1 MSRNIVVPQFYLIYL
16 KILKKLLTLYLVWD
30 LSCIFWWEDAGV
42 DRVDTG
48 QTQERKSGR
57 LLLTIFLVLLV
68 AVPIILI
75 TLKEKGSR
83 SRFIRPLQE
92 GKPAPNFTFPDLE
105 GRKVSLS
112 DFRGKVVLVN
122 IWATWCPPCRDEM
135 PSMQKL
141 YERFKGEHFE
151 IVAVSINTD
160 GREAVARFMQ
170 QMNLTFPALLDPK
183 EKIRSLY
190 GITGVPESFIVDR
203 EGILV
208 NKVIGPMDWSSPPVF
223 DFFQEL
229 IQRPGS

>member
-1 MSRNIVVPQFYLIYL
+1 L
-16 KILKKLLTLYLVWD
+16 
-30 LSCIFWWEDAGV
+30 
-42 DRVDTG
+42 DRENTG

-57 LLLTIFLVLLV
+57 QLLTISLVLLV
-68 AVPIILI
+68 AIPIILI
-75 TLKEKGSR
+75 SLKERGAR

-92 GKPAPNFTFPDLE
+92 GRPAPDFTFPDLDA
-105 GRKVSLS
+105 RKVRLS

-151 IVAVSINTD
+151 ILAVSIDAD
-160 GREAVARFMQ
+160 GREAVAPFMQ

-203 EGILV
+203 DGILV
-208 NKVIGPMDWSSPPVF
+208 NKVIGPMDWSSPQVF

-229 IQRPGS
+229 IQKTGP